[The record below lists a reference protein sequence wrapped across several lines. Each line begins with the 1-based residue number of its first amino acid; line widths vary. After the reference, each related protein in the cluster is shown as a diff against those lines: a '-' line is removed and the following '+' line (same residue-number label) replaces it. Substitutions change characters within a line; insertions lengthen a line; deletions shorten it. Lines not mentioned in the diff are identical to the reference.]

1 MPRNSRQRPQQTN
14 QARNSQNLGMTG
26 GSKENPAGNSK
37 TPGSLAALL
46 AALSANRQTAASQH
60 FLLPTDQHSLAKR
73 KTAAKKP
80 KPRKNKQGNSEI
92 KIREAETDILVSEGE
107 SSIAK
112 QGESSRAKGETILDR
127 FSERGD
133 IVVVNNGTGTQVV
146 VMAEQVDLPALLNTL
161 AQLEAELDQEKLQM
175 QEFAAGA
182 GPGVTALLSHQLRL
196 SQDMEDVQQIEQ
208 VLEVEQ
214 VKDEKEKTKE
224 QVEKGPVLDDLLL
237 TDPAFLNSL
246 LTEASKEAALKRLL
260 VVRRG
265 LAARAALAEAGRVA
279 GESARLTRTGI
290 AIHKQGQVC
299 IELSY
304 VNIAVLLH
312 KVLAGL
318 PRPAVTAPVPAPAIT
333 PSERTAALLERR
345 ARLQAV
351 LASLQTALQTREQ
364 LQSLQRSAAL
374 QQALLQG

>member
-1 MPRNSRQRPQQTN
+1 MPRNSRERPQQTN
-14 QARNSQNLGMTG
+14 QARNSQKLGMTG

-46 AALSANRQTAASQH
+46 AALSATRQTAASQH
-60 FLLPTDQHSLAKR
+60 FLQPADQHSLAKR

-80 KPRKNKQGNSEI
+80 KPRKNKQGNSKI
-92 KIREAETDILVSEGE
+92 KTREAETDILVSEGE
-107 SSIAK
+107 SSIEK
-112 QGESSRAKGETILDR
+112 QGERSRGEEETRLNR

-133 IVVVNNGTGTQVV
+133 IVVVNNGTGSQIV

-175 QEFAAGA
+175 QEIAAGA
-182 GPGVTALLSHQLRL
+182 GPGVTALLSQQLRL
-196 SQDMEDVQQIEQ
+196 SPEVEDVQQIEQ
-208 VLEVEQ
+208 VLDVEQ
-214 VKDEKEKTKE
+214 VKVEKEKNKE
-224 QVEKGPVLDDLLL
+224 QVEKKGPVLNDLLL

-246 LTEASKEAALKRLL
+246 LTEASKEGALKRLL

-304 VNIAVLLH
+304 ECKYCCIA
-312 KVLAGL
+312 A
-318 PRPAVTAPVPAPAIT
+318 
-333 PSERTAALLERR
+333 
-345 ARLQAV
+345 
-351 LASLQTALQTREQ
+351 
-364 LQSLQRSAAL
+364 
-374 QQALLQG
+374 